1 MSEQKAEKGRVPTD
15 GKETG
20 QGTKPDAQP
29 SEQPVIG
36 QKTNP
41 DGAQPTE
48 KTKTGQKGDVRS
60 MQSTQ
65 LTKASDE
72 TAVITTAETAAEQKI
87 VSRETILNKAEQ
99 PSDHSGRQRGGKSR
113 GEENQTGG
121 LPGNRKNENDG
132 HSSTS
137 NLRLKRA
144 AAIVSAAIFLAVTAA
159 ITYFCIDFFKKFSDP
174 AEFKN
179 YINSFGI
186 FGRAA
191 FLALQIIQI
200 VIAFIPGEVVQV
212 GAGYAYGAF
221 EGTVLCLV
229 GAAIASAIVFLLVK
243 KVGTRIVYLFV
254 SREKMESLKFLNDE
268 QKLGR
273 LIFILFLIPGA
284 PKDVL
289 TYLVGLTRIRLY
301 EFLIISLTARTP
313 ALLLSTLGGSAVAD
327 RNYKQAVII
336 FSAAAIVSA
345 AGIKFYSVLT
355 KKLKA
360 RHEGKKDKTGK
371 PHM

>member
-1 MSEQKAEKGRVPTD
+1 MSGQKADKDRLNINGKIANQAEKTAVQAESEPMNMPTD
-15 GKETG
+15 GYESK
-20 QGTKPDAQP
+20 
-29 SEQPVIG
+29 SVIEQA
-36 QKTNP
+36 T
-41 DGAQPTE
+41 D
-48 KTKTGQKGDVRS
+48 
-60 MQSTQ
+60 
-65 LTKASDE
+65 
-72 TAVITTAETAAEQKI
+72 TAEKYANQNPCEPA
-87 VSRETILNKAEQ
+87 SRSANEPQDNRSGAS
-99 PSDHSGRQRGGKSR
+99 SDAKTEGFSR
-113 GEENQTGG
+113 
-121 LPGNRKNENDG
+121 
-132 HSSTS
+132 S

-144 AAIVSAAIFLAVTAA
+144 AAIVSVAIFLAVTAA
-159 ITYFCIDFFKKFSDP
+159 VTYFCIDFFKKFSDP
-174 AEFKN
+174 TEFKN
-179 YINSFGI
+179 YINSFGAY
-186 FGRAA
+186 GRAA

-254 SREKMESLKFLNDE
+254 SREKMDSLKFLNDE

-289 TYLVGLTRIRLY
+289 TYLAGLTRIKLY
-301 EFLIISLTARTP
+301 EFLIISLAARTP

-327 RNYKQAVII
+327 RNYKQAIII
-336 FSAAAIVSA
+336 FSAAAIISA

-360 RHEGKKDKTGK
+360 RHENKKDKNEG
-371 PHM
+371 

>member
-1 MSEQKAEKGRVPTD
+1 M
-15 GKETG
+15 
-20 QGTKPDAQP
+20 
-29 SEQPVIG
+29 
-36 QKTNP
+36 
-41 DGAQPTE
+41 
-48 KTKTGQKGDVRS
+48 
-60 MQSTQ
+60 
-65 LTKASDE
+65 
-72 TAVITTAETAAEQKI
+72 
-87 VSRETILNKAEQ
+87 
-99 PSDHSGRQRGGKSR
+99 
-113 GEENQTGG
+113 
-121 LPGNRKNENDG
+121 
-132 HSSTS
+132 
-137 NLRLKRA
+137 
-144 AAIVSAAIFLAVTAA
+144 
-159 ITYFCIDFFKKFSDP
+159 
-174 AEFKN
+174 
-179 YINSFGI
+179 
-186 FGRAA
+186 
-191 FLALQIIQI
+191 
-200 VIAFIPGEVVQV
+200 

-289 TYLVGLTRIRLY
+289 TYLAGLTRIKLY
-301 EFLIISLTARTP
+301 EFLIISLAARTP

-371 PHM
+371 QHK

>member
-1 MSEQKAEKGRVPTD
+1 
-15 GKETG
+15 
-20 QGTKPDAQP
+20 
-29 SEQPVIG
+29 
-36 QKTNP
+36 
-41 DGAQPTE
+41 
-48 KTKTGQKGDVRS
+48 
-60 MQSTQ
+60 
-65 LTKASDE
+65 
-72 TAVITTAETAAEQKI
+72 
-87 VSRETILNKAEQ
+87 
-99 PSDHSGRQRGGKSR
+99 
-113 GEENQTGG
+113 
-121 LPGNRKNENDG
+121 
-132 HSSTS
+132 
-137 NLRLKRA
+137 
-144 AAIVSAAIFLAVTAA
+144 
-159 ITYFCIDFFKKFSDP
+159 
-174 AEFKN
+174 
-179 YINSFGI
+179 
-186 FGRAA
+186 
-191 FLALQIIQI
+191 
-200 VIAFIPGEVVQV
+200 
-212 GAGYAYGAF
+212 
-221 EGTVLCLV
+221 
-229 GAAIASAIVFLLVK
+229 
-243 KVGTRIVYLFV
+243 
-254 SREKMESLKFLNDE
+254 MESLKFLNDE

>member
-1 MSEQKAEKGRVPTD
+1 
-15 GKETG
+15 
-20 QGTKPDAQP
+20 
-29 SEQPVIG
+29 
-36 QKTNP
+36 
-41 DGAQPTE
+41 
-48 KTKTGQKGDVRS
+48 

-313 ALLLSTLGGSAVAD
+313 ALLLSTLGRLGGGRS
-327 RNYKQAVII
+327 Q
-336 FSAAAIVSA
+336 
-345 AGIKFYSVLT
+345 L
-355 KKLKA
+355 
-360 RHEGKKDKTGK
+360 
-371 PHM
+371 